1 MRNSL
6 RRALIDSHISIV
18 AIAVLLV
25 WSLNS
30 VARALDRLW
39 LPATDYLATVIAT
52 LSFPD
57 SPYSFGDR
65 VALSLTLWYAFEA
78 IAAAVTAWL
87 LSRWA
92 FGLGPLR
99 TLRGYRT
106 RLLLRRNHD

>member
-6 RRALIDSHISIV
+6 RRTLVDSHISIV
-18 AIAVLLV
+18 AIAVLIV

-30 VARALDRLW
+30 FARALDRLW

-57 SPYSFGDR
+57 SPYSFRDG
-65 VALSLTLWYAFEA
+65 VSLSLTLWYAFEA
-78 IAAAVTAWL
+78 IGAGVTAWL

-99 TLRGYRT
+99 ALGGYRT
-106 RLLLRRNHD
+106 RLPLRRNHD